1 MGSQG
6 LFSGTI
12 STLEKGLNLRSMK
25 HSLIVSNI
33 ANKDTPHYKAFDLAV
48 EEEMKKIEGN
58 NGKIGIVKTNPG
70 HMPGNSDASYSPEV
84 TTIKSSNDLSN
95 RADGNTVDIESEMT
109 SMAQNSLLYDAMTQL
124 IHKKFQTMKLVI
136 QGGGK

>member
-12 STLEKGLNLRSMK
+12 STLVKGLDLRSMK
-25 HSLIVSNI
+25 HSIIVSNI
-33 ANKDTPHYKAFDLAV
+33 TNKDTPHYKAFDLAV
-48 EEEMKKIEGN
+48 EEEMKKIERDNGN
-58 NGKIGIVKTNPG
+58 IGIMKTNPG
-70 HMPGNSDASYSPEV
+70 HLPGTSEASCNPEI
-84 TTIKSSNDLSN
+84 TTTKSSNGLSN

-124 IHKKFQTMKLVI
+124 IHKKFQGMKLVI